1 MPTTRQANR
10 KRVTPSGQPWS
21 SQTEL
26 VGVRL
31 NLQAQQD
38 SSLYAQYP
46 IGLHAWFLDQVRQ
59 VNPELSAD
67 LHDGESEKPFTISGL
82 EGVEAG
88 RGARLQ
94 SNQIYGWT
102 VTALDRSLVGWM
114 SDWVQQLPAV
124 LELRGA
130 PLEIV
135 GWEIAHAATTYEKL
149 LSSGSKEPFQFAL
162 SFISPTSFRRKG
174 YHFPLPVP
182 MNVFHSYLRRWNHFS
197 GQTIDPEDFLAWVD
211 EFVIITRHELRSI
224 KVAAGKKGS
233 VTGFT
238 GAVEFLLAGKAQ
250 ADQDYSQLL
259 LALSQF
265 APYCGT
271 GHKTTFGLGQT
282 RLGWLDAGVNSEVN
296 PEVNLE
302 AATPATLTPA
312 TLETILAQRIFEL
325 TEYFMTQRKRTGG
338 DRAQQISATWAT
350 ILARRELGESLQVIA
365 ADLEMSYET
374 VKTYVKLARRSL
386 AER

>member
-1 MPTTRQANR
+1 MPATRRASQ
-10 KRVTPSGQPWS
+10 KRHATQSRQPWA

-38 SSLYAQYP
+38 SNLYAQYP

-59 VNPELSAD
+59 VNPDLSAY

-88 RGARLQ
+88 RGPRLQ
-94 SNQIYGWT
+94 AGQTYGWT
-102 VTALDRSLVGWM
+102 VTALDQALVEWM
-114 SDWVQQLPAV
+114 ADWVQQLPAV

-130 PLEIV
+130 PLKIL
-135 GWEIAHAATTYEKL
+135 GWEIAHPATTYEKL
-149 LSSGSKEPFQFAL
+149 LDSGSEEPFQFAL

-174 YHFPLPVP
+174 HHFPLPVP
-182 MNVFHSYLRRWNHFS
+182 MNVFHSYLRRWNDFS
-197 GQTIDPEDFLAWVD
+197 GETIDSEDFLAWVD

-224 KVAAGKKGS
+224 KVAAGKQGS

-238 GAVEFLLAGKAQ
+238 GAVEFLLSGKAR
-250 ADQDYSQLL
+250 ADEAYGQLL

-282 RLGWLDAGVNSEVN
+282 RLGWLDDGITIGA
-296 PEVNLE
+296 
-302 AATPATLTPA
+302 TPA

-325 TEYFMTQRKRTGG
+325 TEYFMAQRKHGG
-338 DRAQQISATWAT
+338 DRAQQISETWAT

-365 ADLEMSYET
+365 ADLDMSYET
-374 VKTYVKLARRSL
+374 VKTYAKLARRSL
-386 AER
+386 VER

>member
-1 MPTTRQANR
+1 MPTTRRASR
-10 KRVTPSGQPWS
+10 KRSATQSDQPWA

-31 NLQAQQD
+31 KLQAQQD

-59 VNPELSAD
+59 VNPDLSAY

-82 EGVEAG
+82 EGVETG
-88 RGARLQ
+88 HGARLRA
-94 SNQIYGWT
+94 NQICEWT
-102 VTALDRSLVGWM
+102 VTSLEPSLAAWM
-114 SDWVQQLPAV
+114 ADWVQQLPAI
-124 LELRGA
+124 LELRSA
-130 PLEIV
+130 PLDIL
-135 GWEIAHAATTYEKL
+135 GWEIAHPATTYEKL
-149 LSSGSKEPFQFAL
+149 FSSSSEKPFQFAL

-174 YHFPLPVP
+174 HHFPLPVP
-182 MNVFHSYLRRWNHFS
+182 MNVFHSYLRRWNDFS
-197 GQTIDPEDFLAWVD
+197 GETIDSEDFLAWVD
-211 EFVIITRHELRSI
+211 EFVIISRHELRSI

-238 GAVEFLLAGKAQ
+238 GAVEFSLAGKAQ
-250 ADQDYSQLL
+250 ADADYGQLL

-282 RLGWLDAGVNSEVN
+282 RLGWLDA
-296 PEVNLE
+296 E
-302 AATPATLTPA
+302 ATTGTAMGTATPATLEA
-312 TLETILAQRIFEL
+312 ILAQRIFEL

-338 DRAQQISATWAT
+338 DRAQQISETWAT

-374 VKTYVKLARRSL
+374 VKTYAKLARRSIIGGG
-386 AER
+386 

>member
-1 MPTTRQANR
+1 MPVTRRASRKRHTTR
-10 KRVTPSGQPWS
+10 SEQPWA

-26 VGVRL
+26 VGVKL

-38 SSLYAQYP
+38 NSLYAQYP

-59 VNPELSAD
+59 VNPDLSAY

-88 RGARLQ
+88 PGPRLQ
-94 SNQIYGWT
+94 ANQTYGWT
-102 VTALDRSLVGWM
+102 VTALEQSLVEWM
-114 SDWVQQLPAV
+114 ADWVQQLPAV

-130 PLEIV
+130 PLKIL
-135 GWEIAHAATTYEKL
+135 GWEIIHPATTYEKL
-149 LSSGSKEPFQFAL
+149 LSSGSEGLFQFAL

-174 YHFPLPVP
+174 HHFPLPVP
-182 MNVFHSYLRRWNHFS
+182 MNVFHSYLRRWNDFS
-197 GQTIDPEDFLAWVD
+197 GETIDSEDFLAWVD
-211 EFVIITRHELRSI
+211 EFVIITRYELRSM
-224 KVAAGKKGS
+224 KVAAGKKGA

-250 ADQDYSQLL
+250 GDEAYGQLL

-282 RLGWLDAGVNSEVN
+282 RLGWLDNG
-296 PEVNLE
+296 
-302 AATPATLTPA
+302 AAMPA
-312 TLETILAQRIFEL
+312 TLEAILAQRIFEL
-325 TEYFMTQRKRTGG
+325 TEYFMAQRKRTGG
-338 DRAQQISATWAT
+338 DRAQQISETWAT
-350 ILARRELGESLQVIA
+350 ILARRELGESLQAIA

-374 VKTYVKLARRSL
+374 VKTYAKLARRSF
-386 AER
+386 AEQ